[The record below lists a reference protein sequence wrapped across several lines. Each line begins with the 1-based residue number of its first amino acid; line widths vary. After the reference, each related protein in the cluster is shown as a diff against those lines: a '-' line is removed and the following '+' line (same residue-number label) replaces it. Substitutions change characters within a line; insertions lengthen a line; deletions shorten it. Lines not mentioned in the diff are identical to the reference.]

1 VDHPEE
7 AAMAAVEL
15 IGHLAGV
22 LTTFS
27 ASPQLYYSY
36 RTRDVASFDLKFL
49 LMLASGLFTW
59 AVYGA
64 LIGSLPIIVF
74 NLIGGSLWLPIIWM
88 KVAAIRAERRR
99 KS

>member
-1 VDHPEE
+1 
-7 AAMAAVEL
+7 MAAVEL

-27 ASPQLYYSY
+27 ASPQLMYSF

-49 LMLASGLFTW
+49 LMLAMGLFLW
-59 AVYGA
+59 AVYGI

-74 NLIGGSLWLPIIWM
+74 NLVGGSLWLPIIWM
-88 KVAAIRAERRR
+88 KIREILGRQGR
-99 KS
+99 SPST